1 MKVGN
6 ASSLSWP
13 LIVIAGLSVSIGWG
27 VRGQFGHEYGA
38 ALAGALGGMAIALL
52 GGRPDWLARVH
63 YFAVLGAVGFAFG
76 GQMSYMKT
84 LAYIHSSDSATVLYG
99 FVCLAVLGGIW
110 AAPAG
115 AGIALAAYLDRE
127 ELTKLF
133 APLCAVF
140 LAWHFDDSLR
150 GWYRSLSL
158 TRLLGPDGL
167 NALVAVLVVL
177 AMVLVR
183 RRYWGSGSLLIIS
196 MAVGSWAGHMLLIGL
211 LHLEMNPPRG
221 DTWAGNVGLVGPFFS
236 SAGGS
241 GWAAWRLQRWAGCFW
256 AARDLPSAALS
267 NCW

>member
-183 RRYWGSGSLLIIS
+183 RRYWGSGSLLIIL
-196 MAVGSWAGHMLLIGL
+196 GGGL
-211 LHLEMNPPRG
+211 LGRSHAPDRLASSRNESPTRRYVGRQRRAGGRHSFLLLAEAAGRRG
-221 DTWAGNVGLVGPFFS
+221 VCNVGRVAFG
-236 SAGGS
+236 
-241 GWAAWRLQRWAGCFW
+241 